1 MTKIPR
7 TAILCLIKILQEYEC
22 VGSERSIFE
31 DIVGVD
37 FSREAEEKDP
47 FD

>member
-1 MTKIPR
+1 MTRSPK
-7 TAILCLIKILQEYEC
+7 TAILCLIKIFREYGC
-22 VGSERSIFE
+22 VGAERSIFE

-37 FSREAEEKDP
+37 FSREAEEKDL